1 MKAVFHG
8 VLFISRVWR
17 FGVNVAR
24 SLSCG
29 LAGPGGTP
37 LVWTNAKLTG
47 SVQFGLQF
55 PLTSHSRLSMFSA
68 EHQCVLSQLML
79 SENGS
84 LLHKS
89 ARIKTAWQGFPDHES
104 AKIGSADLARHLAGE
119 TILRLE
125 GPPPRGRGPGPP
137 ERPGPGPAG

>member
-1 MKAVFHG
+1 MCMVIASHG
-8 VLFISRVWR
+8 FISRVCL

-24 SLSCG
+24 SPSCG
-29 LAGPGGTP
+29 LGGSGGTR

-47 SVQFGLQF
+47 SVQFGLQL
-55 PLTSHSRLSMFSA
+55 PLASHSRLSMFSA

-79 SENGS
+79 SENGA
-84 LLHKS
+84 LLHKV

-104 AKIGSADLARHLAGE
+104 AKISSADLARHLAGE

-125 GPPPRGRGPGPP
+125 GRLPRGRGPGPP